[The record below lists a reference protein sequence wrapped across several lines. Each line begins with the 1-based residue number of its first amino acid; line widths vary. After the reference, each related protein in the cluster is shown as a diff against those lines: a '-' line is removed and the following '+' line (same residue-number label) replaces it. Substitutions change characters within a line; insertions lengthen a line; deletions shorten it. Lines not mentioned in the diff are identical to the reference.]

1 MADDEIDRLYG
12 LPLEEFVPERDAVA
26 KRLRAA
32 GDRAAADEVKRLPK
46 PTRAA
51 WAVNRATREHPDDL
65 RALVSAGKALARA
78 QKDLLAGANPAELRD
93 AAGEARAAVERLAPA
108 APPRGATA
116 GKGRAAPHAAP
127 G

>member
-12 LPLEEFVPERDAVA
+12 LPLEEFVPERDALA

-32 GDRAAADEVKRLPK
+32 GDRAGADDVKKLAK

-51 WAVNRATREHPDDL
+51 WAVNRVTRERPEDL

-93 AAGEARAAVERLAPA
+93 AAGEARAAVERLAQA
-108 APPRGATA
+108 ADAGGATA
-116 GKGRAAPHAAP
+116 EKV
-127 G
+127 